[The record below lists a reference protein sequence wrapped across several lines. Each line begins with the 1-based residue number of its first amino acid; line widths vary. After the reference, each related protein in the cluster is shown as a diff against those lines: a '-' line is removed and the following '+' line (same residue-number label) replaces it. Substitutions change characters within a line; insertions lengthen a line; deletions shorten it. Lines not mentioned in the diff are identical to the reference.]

1 LYPPAG
7 VAARQIKPKGAP
19 VNREPTILVV
29 GSINMDL
36 VVKAPHMPEP
46 GETVLGEGFA
56 TAPGGKGANQAV
68 AVARQGVRCVFLGR
82 IGEDEFG
89 RTLVEGLKAEGIDC
103 DHVLPVAEAHTG
115 VAMIIVDA
123 RGENSIV
130 VASGAN
136 YLVTPDD
143 VYHAESLFERADVVL
158 LQLELPLPTVKAA
171 RALAVK
177 NGCKVV
183 LDPAPAPKSMPPE
196 LCQVD
201 VISPNVS
208 EAQFITGKAAGEF
221 DERVD
226 KLVASDLIARGAK
239 AAVLKLG
246 GRGSLVLT
254 AEGEIAKVKP
264 YKVDIVD
271 TTAAGDAF
279 TAALAVGLARGVPL
293 TEAAKAANAA
303 GALAC
308 TKFGAQPSMPTAEE
322 IQALMRDQQG

>member
-1 LYPPAG
+1 MAD
-7 VAARQIKPKGAP
+7 Q
-19 VNREPTILVV
+19 PTILVV

-36 VVKAPHMPEP
+36 VVRAPHMPAP

-56 TAPGGKGANQAV
+56 TAPGGKGANQGV
-68 AVARQGVRCVFLGR
+68 AIARQGVRCVFLGR
-82 IGEDEFG
+82 VGEDAFG
-89 RTLVEGLKAEGIDC
+89 EKLLAGMKDEGIDC
-103 DHVLPVAEAHTG
+103 ENVIPTPDAATG

-123 RGENSIV
+123 KGENSIV

-136 YLVTPDD
+136 HRVTPDD
-143 VYHAESLFERADVVL
+143 IYHRGELFEQAEVVV

-171 RALAVK
+171 KNLAARH
-177 NGCKVV
+177 GCKVV
-183 LDPAPAPKSMPPE
+183 LDPAPAPKCLPEE
-196 LCQVD
+196 LCEVD

-208 EAQFITGKAAGEF
+208 EAEIITGKHADDG

-226 KLVASDLIARGAK
+226 KLVASELIARGAK

-246 GRGSLVLT
+246 QRGSMVLSADGQIT
-254 AEGEIAKVKP
+254 SVKP

-279 TAALAVGLARGVPL
+279 TASLAVGIARGLSLP
-293 TEAAKAANAA
+293 EAAKIANAA

-308 TKFGAQPSMPTAEE
+308 TRFGAQPSMPTAAE
-322 IQALMRDQQG
+322 IRILMSDQKL